1 MKKLNKI
8 NIKLNGK
15 KLSIKSKM
23 SLKTLLSQL
32 NIPLSK
38 VAIEL
43 NKRIVNKKK
52 INIIYL
58 KNNDMIEIVH
68 FIVGG

>member
-43 NKRIVNKKK
+43 NKRI
-52 INIIYL
+52 
-58 KNNDMIEIVH
+58 
-68 FIVGG
+68 